1 MEHELS
7 SRRAGSAGDEEE
19 RTLLELVVFVP
30 VGIAALAREAV
41 EKLISEGA
49 ARGELEVSRLRNA
62 LENEVGI
69 ARSVGRA
76 RVRGVI
82 SRTAER
88 FEYPPLS
95 IVAGVA
101 RAVAERSRQVLDE
114 LYASAEDRA
123 STERSASGVEG
134 GSGAEPAGGESRG
147 LGLASLR
154 SAQRTAAAR
163 VLKARFGGDERGAG
177 NGEVVR
183 VVFEEGSQTQQPS
196 ADQDSVATPGDA
208 RGSDSILK
216 SESNEGTDRQPDEVD
231 RPDGDTVGPEPP
243 SSLQDYD
250 SLSATQIVA
259 RLGGLSEDE
268 LKALLQYESA
278 TRSRAAV
285 LERARRE
292 LEARQET

>member
-1 MEHELS
+1 MEDELS
-7 SRRAGSAGDEEE
+7 SRRAGSGGGKED
-19 RTLLELVVFVP
+19 RSLVELAVFVP

-76 RVRGVI
+76 RVRGVV

-95 IVAGVA
+95 IVAGIA
-101 RAVAERSRQVLDE
+101 RAVAERSRQVLEE
-114 LYASAEDRA
+114 LYPASEDGS
-123 STERSASGVEG
+123 STERPVSGIEGSAGIESG
-134 GSGAEPAGGESRG
+134 GAESRG

-163 VLKARFGGDERGAG
+163 VLKARFGGDEGSAG

-183 VVFEEGSQTQQPS
+183 VVFEEVPQAGQPS
-196 ADQDSVATPGDA
+196 ADRDAVSAPGDA
-208 RGSDSILK
+208 RA
-216 SESNEGTDRQPDEVD
+216 SESSQNSETKQGANQERDDVGLSGSE
-231 RPDGDTVGPEPP
+231 TVGPMPP

-268 LKALLQYESA
+268 LKALLEYESA